1 MADLPGTP
9 DRHQKITPACR
20 RRPNEELRMEVRDHV
35 EESVSALLD
44 TYDQDDD
51 VTIHVAVTV
60 ER

>member
-1 MADLPGTP
+1 MSVPGIA
-9 DRHQKITPACR
+9 DRHTKITPECR

-35 EESVSALLD
+35 EESVSALLG

>member
-1 MADLPGTP
+1 
-9 DRHQKITPACR
+9 
-20 RRPNEELRMEVRDHV
+20 MEARDHV
-35 EESVSALLD
+35 EESVSALLN